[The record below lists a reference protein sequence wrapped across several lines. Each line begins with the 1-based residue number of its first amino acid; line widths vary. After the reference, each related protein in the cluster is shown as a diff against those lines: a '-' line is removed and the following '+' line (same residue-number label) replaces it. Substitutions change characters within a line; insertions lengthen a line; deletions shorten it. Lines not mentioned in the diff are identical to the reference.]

1 MSDNNNIHDEVA
13 GFLNDTPP
21 SAPDDDFDLLL
32 DNFIARQMEEAQDN
46 INETEEL
53 KQQNKEEV
61 VSDSDDE
68 YAANLPTEEKQLLN
82 AYRSFAGAVIASA
95 LAGNAEAPEFTFEA
109 QDIYPRFRPNRINR
123 LNQDTLAGWRL
134 LLAVQ
139 PVRLSS
145 LPPSPSD
152 EQILNFAEKTTDENL
167 QAALISYVEILI
179 ELDGCEIAYNMRK
192 AKAKKRK
199 IERRIIEEHNQRK
212 ERMQK
217 YVAAIQAKKFPID
230 AERLVANFF
239 KTARKDPDGAQKIL
253 ENNPA
258 TYAPIE
264 VDKIPPRFF
273 GMIKSKPED
282 GIRVNKQIGE
292 FFKKLKD

>member
-1 MSDNNNIHDEVA
+1 MSDTTSIHDEVA
-13 GFLNDTPP
+13 GFLNDNPP
-21 SAPDDDFDLLL
+21 PAADDDFDLLL
-32 DNFIARQMEEAQDN
+32 DNFIAKQMEEAQDN
-46 INETEEL
+46 INEAEEL
-53 KQQNKEEV
+53 KQQNKEEI
-61 VSDSDDE
+61 VSDNDDE
-68 YAANLPTEEKQLLN
+68 YAANLPAEEKQLFN

-95 LAGNAEAPEFTFEA
+95 LAGNVEAPVFTFEA
-109 QDIYPRFRPNRINR
+109 QDIYPRFRPSRINR
-123 LNQDTLAGWRL
+123 LNEDIFAGWRI

-145 LPPSPSD
+145 LPPNPSD

-167 QAALISYVEILI
+167 QAALISYVEVLI

-199 IERRIIEEHNQRK
+199 IERQIIEEHNQRK

-230 AERLVANFF
+230 AERLVSNYF

-258 TYAPIE
+258 TFAPIE
-264 VDKIPPRFF
+264 VEKIPPRFF
-273 GMIKSKPED
+273 GMIKPKPED
-282 GIRVNKQIGE
+282 GIRVNKEIGE

>member
-1 MSDNNNIHDEVA
+1 MSDSSNIHDEVA

-21 SAPDDDFDLLL
+21 PAADDDFDLLL
-32 DNFIARQMEEAQDN
+32 DNFIAKQMEEAQDN
-46 INETEEL
+46 INEAEEL
-53 KQQNKEEV
+53 RQQNKEEI
-61 VSDSDDE
+61 VSESDDE
-68 YAANLPTEEKQLLN
+68 YAVNLQTEEKQLFN
-82 AYRSFAGAVIASA
+82 AYRSFAGAIIATASA
-95 LAGNAEAPEFTFEA
+95 AGLEIPVFRFEA
-109 QDIYPRFRPNRINR
+109 QDIYPRFRPNRIAN
-123 LNQDTLAGWRL
+123 LNEDILAGWRIL
-134 LLAVQ
+134 TAAQ

-145 LPPSPSD
+145 LPANPSD

-167 QAALISYVEILI
+167 QAALISYVEVLI

-199 IERRIIEEHNQRK
+199 IERQIIEEHNQRK

-217 YVAAIQAKKFPID
+217 YIAAIEAKKFPID
-230 AERLVANFF
+230 AERLVSNYF

-258 TYAPIE
+258 TFAPIQVE
-264 VDKIPPRFF
+264 KIPPRFF
-273 GMIKSKPED
+273 GMIKPKPED
-282 GIRVNKQIGE
+282 GIRVNKEIGE

>member
-1 MSDNNNIHDEVA
+1 MPDINNIHDEVA
-13 GFLNDTPP
+13 GFLNDNPP
-21 SAPDDDFDLLL
+21 PASDDDFDLLL
-32 DNFIARQMEEAQDN
+32 DNFIAKQMEEAQDN
-46 INETEEL
+46 INEAEEL
-53 KQQNKEEV
+53 KQQNKEEI
-61 VSDSDDE
+61 VSDNDDE
-68 YAANLPTEEKQLLN
+68 YAANLPTEEKQLFN
-82 AYRSFAGAVIASA
+82 AYRSFAGAIIASA
-95 LAGNAEAPEFTFEA
+95 IAGNVEVPVFTFEA
-109 QDIYPRFRPNRINR
+109 QDIYPRFRPSRITR
-123 LNQDTLAGWRL
+123 LNEDIFAGWRIL
-134 LLAVQ
+134 MAVQ

-145 LPPSPSD
+145 LPPNPSD

-199 IERRIIEEHNQRK
+199 IERQIIEEHNQRK
-212 ERMQK
+212 ERMKK
-217 YVAAIQAKKFPID
+217 YIAAIQAKKFPID
-230 AERLVANFF
+230 AERLVSNYF
-239 KTARKDPDGAQKIL
+239 KTARKDPEGAQKIL

-273 GMIKSKPED
+273 GMIKAKPED
-282 GIRVNKQIGE
+282 GIRVNKEIGE

>member
-1 MSDNNNIHDEVA
+1 MSENTNVHDEVA

-21 SAPDDDFDLLL
+21 TTSDDDFDLLL
-32 DNFIARQMEEAQDN
+32 DNFIAKQMEEAQDN
-46 INETEEL
+46 INEAEEL
-53 KQQNKEEV
+53 KQQNKEEII
-61 VSDSDDE
+61 SDNDNE
-68 YAANLPTEEKQLLN
+68 YAANLPNEEKQLYN
-82 AYRSFAGAVIASA
+82 AYCSFAGAIIASA
-95 LAGNAEAPEFTFEA
+95 VAGNVEVPVFTFEA

-123 LNQDTLAGWRL
+123 LNDDIFTGWRTL
-134 LLAVQ
+134 LTVQ

-145 LPPSPSD
+145 LPSNPSD
-152 EQILNFAEKTTDENL
+152 EQILSFAEKTTDENL

-199 IERRIIEEHNQRK
+199 IERQIIEEHNQRK

-217 YVAAIQAKKFPID
+217 YIAAIQAKNFPID
-230 AERLVANFF
+230 AERLVANYF
-239 KTARKDPDGAQKIL
+239 KTARKDPEGAQKIL

-273 GMIKSKPED
+273 GMIKPKPED

>member
-1 MSDNNNIHDEVA
+1 MSDTTSIHDEVA
-13 GFLNDTPP
+13 GFLNDNPP
-21 SAPDDDFDLLL
+21 PAADDDFDLLL
-32 DNFIARQMEEAQDN
+32 DNFIAKQMEEAQDN

-53 KQQNKEEV
+53 KQQNKEEI
-61 VSDSDDE
+61 VSDNDDE
-68 YAANLPTEEKQLLN
+68 YAANLPAEEKQLFN

-95 LAGNAEAPEFTFEA
+95 LAGNVEAPVFTFEA
-109 QDIYPRFRPNRINR
+109 QDIYPRFRPSRINR
-123 LNQDTLAGWRL
+123 LNEDIFAGWRI

-145 LPPSPSD
+145 LPPNPSD

-167 QAALISYVEILI
+167 QAALISYVEVLI

-199 IERRIIEEHNQRK
+199 IERQIIEEHNQRK

-230 AERLVANFF
+230 AERLVSNYF

-258 TYAPIE
+258 TFAPIE
-264 VDKIPPRFF
+264 VEKIPPRFF
-273 GMIKSKPED
+273 GMIKPKPED
-282 GIRVNKQIGE
+282 GIRVNKEIGE

>member
-1 MSDNNNIHDEVA
+1 MSDTNNIHDEVA
-13 GFLNDTPP
+13 GFLNDNPP
-21 SAPDDDFDLLL
+21 AAPDDDFDLLL

-61 VSDSDDE
+61 VSDNDDE
-68 YAANLPTEEKQLLN
+68 YAANLPTEEKQLYN
-82 AYRSFAGAVIASA
+82 AYRSFAGAIIASA
-95 LAGNAEAPEFTFEA
+95 QAGNVEAPVFSFEA
-109 QDIYPRFRPNRINR
+109 QDIYPRFRPSRINR
-123 LNQDTLAGWRL
+123 LNEDIFAGWRL

-145 LPPSPSD
+145 LPPNPSD

-167 QAALISYVEILI
+167 QAALISYVEVLI

-199 IERRIIEEHNQRK
+199 IERQIIEEHNRRK

-217 YVAAIQAKKFPID
+217 YIAAIQAKKFPID
-230 AERLVANFF
+230 AERLVANYF
-239 KTARKDPDGAQKIL
+239 KTARKDPEGAQKIL

-273 GMIKSKPED
+273 GMIKPKPED
-282 GIRVNKQIGE
+282 GIRVNKEIGE
-292 FFKKLKD
+292 FFRKLKD

>member
-1 MSDNNNIHDEVA
+1 MSDTTSIHDEVA
-13 GFLNDTPP
+13 GFLNDNPP
-21 SAPDDDFDLLL
+21 PAADDDFDLLL
-32 DNFIARQMEEAQDN
+32 DNFIAKQMEEAQDN

-53 KQQNKEEV
+53 KQQNKEEI
-61 VSDSDDE
+61 VSDNDDE
-68 YAANLPTEEKQLLN
+68 YAANLPAEEKQLFN

-95 LAGNAEAPEFTFEA
+95 LAGNVEAPVFTFEA
-109 QDIYPRFRPNRINR
+109 QDIYPRFRPSRINR
-123 LNQDTLAGWRL
+123 LNEDIFAGWRL

-145 LPPSPSD
+145 LPPNPSD

-167 QAALISYVEILI
+167 QAALISYVEVLI

-199 IERRIIEEHNQRK
+199 IERQIIEEHNQRK

-217 YVAAIQAKKFPID
+217 YIAAIQAKKFPID
-230 AERLVANFF
+230 AERLVSNYF

-258 TYAPIE
+258 TFAPIE
-264 VDKIPPRFF
+264 VEKIPPRFF
-273 GMIKSKPED
+273 GMIKPKPED
-282 GIRVNKQIGE
+282 GIRVNKEIGE